1 MILIYVVYVLEKW
14 QQKVSYRVFVNQAGK
29 NNKIMDPIAN
39 MLVSIRNAQAVQ
51 KKSVVVPYSILKY
64 KIANILLKEDFL
76 TSVQKQQQN
85 NNHPTLS
92 IVLKYKEDDKG
103 AITQARRVSKPGRRV
118 YIKKEEIRPIRNGFG
133 ISLIS
138 TSKGL
143 MTNKRARKEGLGG
156 EILCEVW

>member
-1 MILIYVVYVLEKW
+1 
-14 QQKVSYRVFVNQAGK
+14 
-29 NNKIMDPIAN
+29 MDPIAN

-51 KKSVVVPYSILKY
+51 KKSVIIPYSILKY
-64 KIANILLKEDFL
+64 KIANLLLKEGFL
-76 TSVQKQQQN
+76 ASVQKQQQN

-92 IVLKYKEDDKG
+92 IVLKYKDNGKG
-103 AITQARRVSKPGRRV
+103 AITQAKRISKPGRRV
-118 YIKKEEIRPIRNGFG
+118 YIKKEEIKPIKNGFG

-143 MTNKRARKEGLGG
+143 MTQKVARKESLGG

>member
-1 MILIYVVYVLEKW
+1 
-14 QQKVSYRVFVNQAGK
+14 
-29 NNKIMDPIAN
+29 MDPIAN
-39 MLVSIRNAQAVQ
+39 MLASIRNAQAVQ
-51 KKSVVVPYSILKY
+51 KKSVIIPYSILKY
-64 KIANILLKEDFL
+64 KIANLLLKEGFL

-92 IVLKYKEDDKG
+92 IVLKYKDNGDG
-103 AITQARRVSKPGRRV
+103 AITQAKRVSKLGRRV
-118 YIKKEEIRPIRNGFG
+118 YIKKEEIKPIKNGFG

-143 MTNKRARKEGLGG
+143 MTQKIARKENLGG